1 MIDTEAYINMSLLV
15 LLLAVSIGFTIVNVR
30 RTVTRTT
37 LIVQSVG
44 IGIGI
49 LLVSCAVAFF
59 SSSDALNILVYWVIY
74 AIAFIIA
81 SLVNIVVI
89 VLKKR

>member
-1 MIDTEAYINMSLLV
+1 MLV
-15 LLLAVSIGFTIVNVR
+15 LLVVSIGFTIVNVR
-30 RTVTRTT
+30 RPVTRTA
-37 LIVQSVG
+37 LIVQSMGVG
-44 IGIGI
+44 LGL

-81 SLVNIVVI
+81 SLVNVVFI